1 MKITSFAPHL
11 AGRMLPAMF
20 DYLGIGRKERFPG
33 DPYAQQALWAAWFW
47 MHTTECGEPNHIGS
61 SKSWTIPLALRTHEL
76 ERRHSLQ
83 VLKAEASRP
92 DATDCESAATA
103 SPDAGPMGAGQPA
116 GAGPIGG
123 QAELF
128 AEVAA

>member
-1 MKITSFAPHL
+1 MKITAFAPHL

-33 DPYAQQALWAAWFW
+33 DPYAHQAPWSAWFW
-47 MHTTECGEPNHIGS
+47 MHTTECGEPNHVGS
-61 SKSWTIPLALRTHEL
+61 SRSWTIPAALRFDETP
-76 ERRHSLQ
+76 SPQ
-83 VLKAEASRP
+83 VAGNDRP
-92 DATDCESAATA
+92 SVG
-103 SPDAGPMGAGQPA
+103 SMGARQPA
-116 GAGPIGG
+116 GAGPLGG